1 MSPPPPNKTLGRV
14 KIQMALSSLCHLRQV
29 GSLKKP
35 YFQTEWVGVA
45 GSDIIGCTKGGA
57 TAIVKFI
64 FISNSC
70 RAQ

>member
-1 MSPPPPNKTLGRV
+1 
-14 KIQMALSSLCHLRQV
+14 
-29 GSLKKP
+29 
-35 YFQTEWVGVA
+35 VA
-45 GSDIIGCTKGGA
+45 GSDVIGCTKGGA

>member
-1 MSPPPPNKTLGRV
+1 MSPENDRDSQRFKVPYFAT
-14 KIQMALSSLCHLRQV
+14 SLCRV
-29 GSLKKP
+29 GSLNKP

-45 GSDIIGCTKGGA
+45 GSDVIGCTKGGA